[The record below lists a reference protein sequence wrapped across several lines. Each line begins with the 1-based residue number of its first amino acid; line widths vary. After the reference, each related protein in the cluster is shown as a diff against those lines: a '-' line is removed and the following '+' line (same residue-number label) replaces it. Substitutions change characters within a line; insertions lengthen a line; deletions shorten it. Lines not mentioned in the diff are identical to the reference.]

1 MSNRDNLLG
10 VFSSIYRW
18 RKAIR
23 NICLITLIGSIV
35 ITLLLDNYYKATTI
49 FYPASPELAN
59 PELIFGYTSK
69 VTDYFGSDRDLDRL
83 VEISVSN
90 EVVDYMGSKFRLYD
104 HYDIDSTSKEG
115 PHKVRKRFRKLY
127 SVLKNRNDA
136 IELSIED
143 TDPQLAAAM
152 ANAARDKIN
161 AIGQRLIKSS
171 QATLLATFEDNMT
184 RKRTELAILG
194 DSLNTLK
201 KFYNIYDA
209 GSQGGQLAQNLTKAE
224 SEIIRG
230 RARLEILENNPLIPQ
245 DTIQYIKADVRAYE
259 RELARLTSPNVK
271 DDRLNL
277 ERFNEGLPKVSILG
291 DLHFQGRKQLS
302 YDLERYNQIMAAYKT
317 DIPALQL
324 VEIAETPRI
333 KSRPGRTV
341 IVLASVVAAFF
352 FSILGALIADAYK
365 DINWREVRGEVE

>member
-90 EVVDYMGSKFRLYD
+90 EVVDYMVSKFRLYD

-161 AIGQRLIKSS
+161 AIGQRLIKNS

-365 DINWREVRGEVE
+365 DINWREVRGEE

>member
-10 VFSSIYRW
+10 VFSTIYRW

-23 NICLITLIGSIV
+23 NICLITLIGSIG
-35 ITLLLDNYYKATTI
+35 ITLLMDNYYQATTI

-69 VTDYFGSDRDLDRL
+69 VTEYFGSDRDLDRM
-83 VEISVSN
+83 VEIAVSN
-90 EVVDYMGSKFRLYD
+90 EVVDYMVTKFRLYD
-104 HYDIDSTSKEG
+104 HYDIDSTSKQG
-115 PHKVRKRFRKLY
+115 PYKVRKQFRKLY
-127 SVLKNRNDA
+127 SVLKNKNDA
-136 IELSIED
+136 VELSIED
-143 TDPQLAAAM
+143 TDAQLATDM

-184 RKRTELAILG
+184 RKKKELTILA
-194 DSLNTLK
+194 DSLNRIK

-209 GSQGGQLAQNLTKAE
+209 GSQGSQLAENLTKAE
-224 SEIIRG
+224 AEVIRG
-230 RARLEILENNPLIPQ
+230 KARLEILENNPLIPQ

-259 RELARLTSPNVK
+259 RELSRLTSPAVK

-277 ERFNEGLPKVSILG
+277 ERFNEGLPQVSTLS

-302 YDLERYNQIMAAYKT
+302 YDLERYNQILAAYQT
-317 DIPALQL
+317 DIPSLQL
-324 VEIAETPRI
+324 VEKAEIPRI

-341 IVLASVVAAFF
+341 IVLAAVVAAFF
-352 FSILGALIADAYK
+352 FSILAALIADAYK
-365 DINWREVRGEVE
+365 DINWAEIKGE

>member
-69 VTDYFGSDRDLDRL
+69 VTEYFGSDRDLDRL

-90 EVVDYMGSKFRLYD
+90 EVVDYMVSKFKLYE

-115 PHKVRKRFRKLY
+115 PHKVRKQFRKLY

-143 TDPQLAAAM
+143 TDATLASTM

-161 AIGQRLIKSS
+161 MIGQRLIKSS
-171 QATLLATFEDNMT
+171 QATLLATFEDNMS

-209 GSQGGQLAQNLTKAE
+209 GSQGEQLAENLTKAE
-224 SEIIRG
+224 AEIIRG

-259 RELARLTSPNVK
+259 RELSRLTSPSVK

-277 ERFNEGLPKVSILG
+277 ERFNEGLPKVSILA

-317 DIPALQL
+317 DIPSLQL
-324 VEIAETPRI
+324 VETAEMPRI

-341 IVLASVVAAFF
+341 IVLASVIAAFF

-365 DINWREVRGEVE
+365 EVNWREVRGEI

>member
-69 VTDYFGSDRDLDRL
+69 VTEYFGSDRDLDRL

-90 EVVDYMGSKFRLYD
+90 EVVDYMVSKFKLYE

-115 PHKVRKRFRKLY
+115 PHKVRKQFRKLY

-143 TDPQLAAAM
+143 TDATLASTM

-161 AIGQRLIKSS
+161 MIGQRLIKSS
-171 QATLLATFEDNMT
+171 QATLLATFVDNMS

-209 GSQGGQLAQNLTKAE
+209 GSQGEQLAENLTKAE
-224 SEIIRG
+224 AEIIRG

-259 RELARLTSPNVK
+259 RELSRLTSPSVK

-277 ERFNEGLPKVSILG
+277 ERFNEGLPKVSILA

-317 DIPALQL
+317 DIPSLQL
-324 VEIAETPRI
+324 VETAEMPRI

-341 IVLASVVAAFF
+341 IVLASVIAAFF

-365 DINWREVRGEVE
+365 EVNWREVRGEI

>member
-90 EVVDYMGSKFRLYD
+90 EVVDYMVAKFRLYD

-161 AIGQRLIKSS
+161 AIGQRLIKNR

-184 RKRTELAILG
+184 RKRTELSILG

-365 DINWREVRGEVE
+365 DINWREVRGEE

>member
-10 VFSSIYRW
+10 VFSTVYRW

-23 NICLITLIGSIV
+23 NICLITLIGSIG
-35 ITLLLDNYYKATTI
+35 ITLLMDNYYQATTI

-69 VTDYFGSDRDLDRL
+69 VTEYFGSDRDLDRL
-83 VEISVSN
+83 VEVAVSN
-90 EVVDYMGSKFRLYD
+90 EVVDYMVDKFKLYE
-104 HYDIDSTSKEG
+104 HYDIDSTSKQG
-115 PHKVRKRFRKLY
+115 PHKVRKQFRKLY
-127 SVLKNRNDA
+127 SVLKNKNDA

-143 TDPQLAAAM
+143 TDAELAAVM
-152 ANAARDKIN
+152 ANAARDKVN

-184 RKRTELAILG
+184 RKKTELTILA
-194 DSLNTLK
+194 DSLNRLK

-209 GSQGGQLAQNLTKAE
+209 GSQGEQLAENLTKAE

-230 RARLEILENNPLIPQ
+230 RARLEILENNPLVPQ

-259 RELARLTSPNVK
+259 RELSRLTSSSNK

-277 ERFNEGLPKVSILG
+277 ERFNEGLPQVSTLA

-302 YDLERYNQIMAAYKT
+302 YDQERYNQILAAYKT
-317 DIPALQL
+317 NIPALQL
-324 VEIAETPRI
+324 VETAETPRI

-341 IVLASVVAAFF
+341 IVLAAVVAAFF
-352 FSILGALIADAYK
+352 FAVLGALVADAYR
-365 DINWREVRGEVE
+365 DVNWEEIKGK

>member
-90 EVVDYMGSKFRLYD
+90 EVVDYMVSKFRLYD

-143 TDPQLAAAM
+143 TDAQLAAAM

-365 DINWREVRGEVE
+365 DINWREVRGEV

>member
-18 RKAIR
+18 RKAIW

-90 EVVDYMGSKFRLYD
+90 EVVDYMVSKFRLYD

-161 AIGQRLIKSS
+161 AIGQRLIKNS

-365 DINWREVRGEVE
+365 DINWREVRGEE

>member
-69 VTDYFGSDRDLDRL
+69 VTEYFGSDRDLDRL

-90 EVVDYMGSKFRLYD
+90 EVVDYMVSKFKLYD

-115 PHKVRKRFRKLY
+115 PYKVRKQFRKLY

-143 TDPQLAAAM
+143 TDAQLASTM

-161 AIGQRLIKSS
+161 MIGQRLIKSS

-224 SEIIRG
+224 AEIIRG
-230 RARLEILENNPLIPQ
+230 RARLEVLENNPLIPQ

-277 ERFNEGLPKVSILG
+277 ERFNEGLPKVSILA

-302 YDLERYNQIMAAYKT
+302 YDLERYNQILAAYKT
-317 DIPALQL
+317 DIPSLQL
-324 VEIAETPRI
+324 VETAETPRI
-333 KSRPGRTV
+333 KSRPGRTI
-341 IVLASVVAAFF
+341 IVLAAVVAAFF
-352 FSILGALIADAYK
+352 FSILGALIADAYQEV
-365 DINWREVRGEVE
+365 NWREVRGEI

>member
-69 VTDYFGSDRDLDRL
+69 VTEYFGSDRDLDRL

-90 EVVDYMGSKFRLYD
+90 EVVDYMVSKFKLYE

-115 PHKVRKRFRKLY
+115 PYKVRKQFRKLY

-143 TDPQLAAAM
+143 TDAQLASVM

-161 AIGQRLIKSS
+161 GIGQRLIKSS
-171 QATLLATFEDNMT
+171 QATLLATFEDNMS

-209 GSQGGQLAQNLTKAE
+209 GTQGGQLAENLTKAE

-259 RELARLTSPNVK
+259 RELSRLTSPGVK

-277 ERFNEGLPKVSILG
+277 ERFNEGLPKVSILA

-317 DIPALQL
+317 DIPSLQL
-324 VEIAETPRI
+324 VETAETPRI

-341 IVLASVVAAFF
+341 IVLASVIAAFF
-352 FSILGALIADAYK
+352 FSVLGALIADAYK
-365 DINWREVRGEVE
+365 EVNWREVRGEV

>member
-69 VTDYFGSDRDLDRL
+69 VTEYFGSDRDLDRL

-90 EVVDYMGSKFRLYD
+90 EVVDYMVSKFGLYD

-143 TDPQLAAAM
+143 TDPQLATAM

-161 AIGQRLIKSS
+161 AIGQRLIKNS

-209 GSQGGQLAQNLTKAE
+209 GSQGGQLAENLTKAE

-259 RELARLTSPNVK
+259 RELSRLTSPGVK

-277 ERFNEGLPKVSILG
+277 ERFNEGLPKVSILA

-324 VEIAETPRI
+324 VETAETPRI
-333 KSRPGRTV
+333 KSRPGRTI

-365 DINWREVRGEVE
+365 DINWREVRGEV

>member
-1 MSNRDNLLG
+1 M
-10 VFSSIYRW
+10 
-18 RKAIR
+18 
-23 NICLITLIGSIV
+23 
-35 ITLLLDNYYKATTI
+35 DNYYQATTI

-69 VTDYFGSDRDLDRL
+69 VTEYFGSDRDLDRM
-83 VEISVSN
+83 VEVAVSN
-90 EVVDYMGSKFRLYD
+90 EVVDYMVSKFRLYD
-104 HYDIDSTSKEG
+104 HYDIDSTSKQG
-115 PHKVRKRFRKLY
+115 PYKVRKQFRKLY
-127 SVLKNRNDA
+127 SVLKNKNDA
-136 IELSIED
+136 VELSIED
-143 TDPQLAAAM
+143 TDAQLAATM

-184 RKRTELAILG
+184 RKKAELTILA
-194 DSLNTLK
+194 DSLNRVK

-209 GSQGGQLAQNLTKAE
+209 GSQGGQLAENLTKAE
-224 SEIIRG
+224 SEVIRG
-230 RARLEILENNPLIPQ
+230 KARLEVLENNPLIPQ

-259 RELARLTSPNVK
+259 RELARLTSPSVK

-277 ERFNEGLPKVSILG
+277 ERFNEGLPQVSTLS

-317 DIPALQL
+317 DIPSLQL
-324 VEIAETPRI
+324 VETAEMPRI

-341 IVLASVVAAFF
+341 IVLAAVVAAFF

-365 DINWREVRGEVE
+365 EINWEEIKRQ

>member
-69 VTDYFGSDRDLDRL
+69 VTEYFGSDRDLDRL

-90 EVVDYMGSKFRLYD
+90 EVVDYMVSKFKLYD

-115 PHKVRKRFRKLY
+115 PHKVRKQFRKLY

-143 TDPQLAAAM
+143 TDATLASTM

-161 AIGQRLIKSS
+161 MIGQRLIKSS
-171 QATLLATFEDNMT
+171 QATLLATFEDNMS

-209 GSQGGQLAQNLTKAE
+209 GSQGEQLAENLTKAE
-224 SEIIRG
+224 AEIIRG

-259 RELARLTSPNVK
+259 RELSRLTSPSVK

-277 ERFNEGLPKVSILG
+277 ERFNEGLPKVSILA

-317 DIPALQL
+317 DIPSLQL
-324 VEIAETPRI
+324 VETAEMPRI

-341 IVLASVVAAFF
+341 IVLASVIAAFF

-365 DINWREVRGEVE
+365 EVNWREVRGEI

>member
-90 EVVDYMGSKFRLYD
+90 EVVDYMVAKFRLYD

-161 AIGQRLIKSS
+161 AIGQRLIKNS

-365 DINWREVRGEVE
+365 EVNWREVRGEE

>member
-90 EVVDYMGSKFRLYD
+90 EVVDYMVSKFRLYD

-161 AIGQRLIKSS
+161 AIGQRLIKNS

-365 DINWREVRGEVE
+365 EVNWREVRGEE

>member
-90 EVVDYMGSKFRLYD
+90 EVVDYMVSKFRLYD

-143 TDPQLAAAM
+143 TDAQLAAAM

-161 AIGQRLIKSS
+161 AIGQRLIKNS

-365 DINWREVRGEVE
+365 DINWREVRGEV

>member
-90 EVVDYMGSKFRLYD
+90 EVVDYMVSKFRLYD

-365 DINWREVRGEVE
+365 EVNWREVRGEE

>member
-10 VFSSIYRW
+10 VFSTVYRW

-23 NICLITLIGSIV
+23 NICLITLVGSIV

-69 VTDYFGSDRDLDRL
+69 VTDYFGSDRDLDRM
-83 VEISVSN
+83 VEIAVSN
-90 EVVDYMGSKFRLYD
+90 EVVDYMVTKFSLYD

-115 PHKVRKRFRKLY
+115 PYKVRKRFRKLY

-136 IELSIED
+136 VELSIED
-143 TDPQLAAAM
+143 TDAPMAAAM
-152 ANAARDKIN
+152 ANAARDKVN
-161 AIGQRLIKSS
+161 LIGQRLIKSS
-171 QATLLATFEDNMT
+171 QATLLATFEDNMK
-184 RKRTELAILG
+184 RKKLELTILG
-194 DSLNTLK
+194 DSLNYLK
-201 KFYNIYDA
+201 KFYNIYDP
-209 GSQGGQLAQNLTKAE
+209 GSQGGLLAENLTKAE
-224 SEIIRG
+224 SEIVRG
-230 RARLEILENNPLIPQ
+230 RARLEILENNPEIPQ
-245 DTIQYIKADVRAYE
+245 DTIQYLKANVRAYE
-259 RELARLTSPNVK
+259 RELSRLTSPGVK

-277 ERFNEGLPKVSILG
+277 ERFNEGLPQVSILN

-302 YDLERYNQIMAAYKT
+302 YDLERYNQILAAYKT
-317 DIPALQL
+317 DIPSLQL
-324 VEIAETPRI
+324 IETAEMPRI

-352 FSILGALIADAYK
+352 FSILGALLADAYRE
-365 DINWREVRGEVE
+365 INWREVRGNT

>member
-90 EVVDYMGSKFRLYD
+90 EVVDYMVAKFRLYD

-143 TDPQLAAAM
+143 TDAQLAAAM

-161 AIGQRLIKSS
+161 AIGQRLIKNS

-302 YDLERYNQIMAAYKT
+302 YDMERYNQIMAAYKT

-365 DINWREVRGEVE
+365 DINWREVRGEE

>member
-10 VFSSIYRW
+10 VFSTIYRW

-23 NICLITLIGSIV
+23 NICLITLIGSIG
-35 ITLLLDNYYKATTI
+35 ITLLMDNYYQATTI

-69 VTDYFGSDRDLDRL
+69 VTEYFGSDRDLDRL
-83 VEISVSN
+83 VEIAVSN
-90 EVVDYMGSKFRLYD
+90 EVVDYMVGKFNLYD
-104 HYDIDSTSKEG
+104 HYDIDSTSKQG
-115 PHKVRKRFRKLY
+115 PHKVRKQFRKLY
-127 SVLKNRNDA
+127 SVLKNKNDA

-143 TDPQLAAAM
+143 TDAQLAAVM

-184 RKRTELAILG
+184 RKKSELTTLA
-194 DSLNTLK
+194 DSLNRLK

-209 GSQGGQLAQNLTKAE
+209 GSQGGQLAENLTKAE

-230 RARLEILENNPLIPQ
+230 KARLEVLENNPLIPQ
-245 DTIQYIKADVRAYE
+245 DTIQFIKADVRAYE
-259 RELARLTSPNVK
+259 RELSRLTSPSNK

-277 ERFNEGLPKVSILG
+277 ERFNEGLPQVSILA
-291 DLHFQGRKQLS
+291 DLHYQGRKQLS
-302 YDLERYNQIMAAYKT
+302 YDLERYNQILAAYKT
-317 DIPALQL
+317 DIPSLQL
-324 VEIAETPRI
+324 VESAEMPRI

-341 IVLASVVAAFF
+341 IVLAAVVAAFF
-352 FSILGALIADAYK
+352 FAVLAALVADAYR
-365 DINWREVRGEVE
+365 DVNWEEIKKQ